1 MAMDVSDGEQILEI
15 VFGNH
20 GTGRSY
26 EHTRRLSGVKRTVTP
41 ASTLP
46 TVRET
51 SIVAVGGGEEK
62 ETGEDK
68 EW

>member
-51 SIVAVGGGEEK
+51 SIVAVGGGG
-62 ETGEDK
+62 GEGDRRG
-68 EW
+68 